1 MLGTPTGGNVP
12 GNLPATMNPKTLFF
26 SACSLLFTIAAQAD
40 EVIATIQQEARR
52 CAQSLLASNY
62 TAIMDYTHERVIEK
76 NGGKE
81 KMQNALELGLAGMK
95 ARGMKLLDAK
105 IGDPQPPVKVGTW
118 LVSVVPQT
126 VVLEVR
132 DNKVT
137 QGSHLFGMSSDGG
150 KTWKFIDVGPLNE
163 QQLYSLF
170 PELKGKVPLPP
181 KSEPSVEK
189 IPVPAPA
196 AQ

>member
-1 MLGTPTGGNVP
+1 MPGASAGGNVP
-12 GNLPATMNPKTLFF
+12 ASLPATMNSKTFLL
-26 SACSLLFTIAAQAD
+26 SACCLLFTIATQAD
-40 EVIATIQQEARR
+40 EVTTTIQQEARR
-52 CAQSLLASNY
+52 CAQSLMAGNY
-62 TAIMDYTHERVIEK
+62 PAILEYTHDRVIEK

-81 KMQNALELGLAGMK
+81 KMQNALELGIAGMK

-105 IGDPQPPVKVGTW
+105 IGDAQPPVKVGTW

-126 VVLEVR
+126 VVLQVR
-132 DNKVT
+132 DSKVT
-137 QGSHLFGMSSDGG
+137 QASHLFGISGDGG

-163 QQLYSLF
+163 ERLYGLF

-181 KSEPSVEK
+181 KSEPAVEK
-189 IPVPAPA
+189 MPAPAPA

>member
-1 MLGTPTGGNVP
+1 VLETSRPTMTPKIF
-12 GNLPATMNPKTLFF
+12 LL
-26 SACSLLFTIAAQAD
+26 SACCVLSLLSARAD
-40 EVIATIQQEARR
+40 EVTALVQQEARR

-62 TAIMDYTHERVIEK
+62 VAILEYTHERIIEK

-81 KMQNALELGLAGMK
+81 KMQNALELGMAGMK

-105 IGDPQPPVKVGTW
+105 IGDPQPPVKVGAW

-137 QGSHLFGMSSDGG
+137 QASHLFGISSDNG

-163 QQLYSLF
+163 TQLYGLF

-189 IPVPAPA
+189 IKAPAPA

>member
-1 MLGTPTGGNVP
+1 
-12 GNLPATMNPKTLFF
+12 MNPKTLLL

-40 EVIATIQQEARR
+40 DVTAIIQQEARR
-52 CAQSLLASNY
+52 CAQSLLANNY
-62 TAIMDYTHERVIEK
+62 TAILEYTHDRVIEK

-81 KMQNALELGLAGMK
+81 KMLGALELGIAGMK
-95 ARGMKLLDAK
+95 ARGMKLLEAK
-105 IGDPQPPVKVGTW
+105 VGDPQPPVKVGTW

-126 VVLEVR
+126 VILEVR
-132 DNKVT
+132 DKKVT

-163 QQLYSLF
+163 VQLYGLF

-181 KSEPSVEK
+181 KGEPSIEK
-189 IPVPAPA
+189 IKVPEPA